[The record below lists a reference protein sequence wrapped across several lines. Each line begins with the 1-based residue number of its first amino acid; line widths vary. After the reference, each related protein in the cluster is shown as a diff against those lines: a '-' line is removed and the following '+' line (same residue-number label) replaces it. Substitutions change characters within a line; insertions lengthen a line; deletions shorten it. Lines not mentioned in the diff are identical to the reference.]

1 MLVIPWGKIAARKIY
16 KSLGEDDIIK
26 SVIRLIEKRPDPSI
40 QFSTL
45 IDCEDVCLRQVN
57 FYSFSSYFNLFVG
70 LGIKTR
76 FGNDNENGR
85 CIIALISRQ
94 FTPCSFSQGS
104 KFCV

>member
-57 FYSFSSYFNLFVG
+57 FYLFFFLFQPFCRVG
-70 LGIKTR
+70 HQNPFWK
-76 FGNDNENGR
+76 
-85 CIIALISRQ
+85 
-94 FTPCSFSQGS
+94 
-104 KFCV
+104 